1 MLCLIRHCLT
11 SACQRDFSLVRISSN
26 IFFVSGVALQDR
38 IRAFMEQK
46 HGLHTQHGLL
56 AFALFTIELRGIG
69 GPQSKSQM
77 MSGSVAFMLWP
88 PCCVHATCDFG
99 MVRSGT
105 SSERVPESSLS
116 QASTM
121 TTACELALE
130 MVWEDIGFE
139 WMEQLRVTQ
148 EFKQVT

>member
-1 MLCLIRHCLT
+1 
-11 SACQRDFSLVRISSN
+11 
-26 IFFVSGVALQDR
+26 
-38 IRAFMEQK
+38 MEQK

-88 PCCVHATCDFG
+88 PCCVRVTCDFG
-99 MVRSGT
+99 MARSGT

-116 QASTM
+116 QMSTM
-121 TTACELALE
+121 TTACELPLV
-130 MVWEDIGFE
+130 MLWEDIGFE
-139 WMEQLRVTQ
+139 CMDQLRVTQ
-148 EFKQVT
+148 QCKQVA